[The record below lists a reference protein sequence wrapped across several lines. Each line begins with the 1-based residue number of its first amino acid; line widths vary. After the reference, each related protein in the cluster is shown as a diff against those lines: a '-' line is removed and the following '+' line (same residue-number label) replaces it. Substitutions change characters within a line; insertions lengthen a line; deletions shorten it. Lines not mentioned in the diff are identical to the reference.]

1 MAFSKIYSAQST
13 LLSAQ
18 QVVIETDVSRGMHR
32 FDIVGLTDK
41 AIDEAKD
48 RVSTAIKNSGFISP
62 RQKNEKIIVSL
73 APAHIRKNGPMFDVP
88 IALSYLQSIGEIEF
102 DSQNRLFFGELAL
115 DGKIR
120 SINGI
125 LPLMRFAEQNNFK
138 EVFVPEPNA
147 REASLINKIKI
158 YPAKSLGQIIKH
170 INLKNNKNQQPEKI
184 IAFPPTTQIDSS
196 IKNYPDMSEIKG
208 QQHAKRAL
216 TIAAS
221 GGHNIALFGP
231 PGTGKTFL
239 AKAFSGIL
247 PPLSFEEMLDV
258 TSIHSVANLLN
269 ETIITTPPVRSPH
282 HTSSYVSIFGG
293 GTNIRPGEVTLAHKG
308 ILLLDE
314 FPEFE
319 RRVIEGLRQ
328 PLEDKH
334 ITISRAQGSVR
345 YPAEFILIATLN
357 PCPCGFATSSSKKC
371 TCSFF
376 QIMKYQQKISG
387 PIIDR
392 IDMWIEVD
400 QLEHKI
406 LMEKNKNNSES
417 EGIRKLVIRTR
428 EIQKQ
433 RFFKNKISCN
443 ANLSPRQIEEFI
455 DISEAVKKILLD
467 AAQKLNLSPRS
478 YHKVIKLG
486 RTIADLEEE
495 KEIKEKH
502 ILEALQYRPKR
513 FSD

>member
-13 LLSAQ
+13 LLSAH
-18 QVVIETDVSRGMHR
+18 QVTIETDVSPGMHR

-41 AIDEAKD
+41 AIDEAKE
-48 RVSTAIKNSGFISP
+48 RVSVAIKNSGFISP

-73 APAHIRKNGPMFDVP
+73 APAHIRKNGPLFDVP

-102 DSQNRLFFGELAL
+102 ESQNRLFFGELAL
-115 DGKIR
+115 DGSIR
-120 SINGI
+120 PVNGI
-125 LPLMRFAEQNNFK
+125 LPLMRFARENNFT
-138 EVFVPEPNA
+138 EVFIPETNA
-147 REASLINKIKI
+147 PEASLIDKIKI
-158 YPAKSLGQIIKH
+158 YPAKNLEQIIQH
-170 INLKNNKNQQPEKI
+170 INLRKRKWGGEKI
-184 IAFPPTTQIDSS
+184 KPFPTTTKIVTNFS
-196 IKNYPDMSEIKG
+196 KVPDMSEIKG

-216 TIAAS
+216 TIAAA

-258 TSIHSVANLLN
+258 TSIHSVANLLDGP
-269 ETIITTPPVRSPH
+269 IITTPPVRSPH

-293 GTNIRPGEVTLAHKG
+293 GANIRPGEVTLAHKG

-319 RRVIEGLRQ
+319 KRVIEGLRQ
-328 PLEDKH
+328 PLEDKY

-357 PCPCGFATSSSKKC
+357 PCPCGFYTSQTKKC
-371 TCSFF
+371 SCSFL

-400 QLEHKI
+400 QIEHKI
-406 LMEKNKNNSES
+406 LMEKSSGQSES
-417 EGIRKLVIRTR
+417 EHIRKIVTTTR
-428 EIQKQ
+428 NIQKEK
-433 RFFKNKISCN
+433 FLKEKITCN
-443 ANLSPRQIEEFI
+443 ANLGPRQIEEFI
-455 DISEAVKKILLD
+455 KISSSVQKILLN

-478 YHKVIKLG
+478 YHKVIKLSQ
-486 RTIADLEEE
+486 TIADLENE

-502 ILEALQYRPKR
+502 LLEALQYRPR
-513 FSD
+513 NFGE